1 MPKVSLL
8 LSCPYA
14 KIFRND
20 EAVAVRNIPAT
31 GSTLQSPVDRDSW
44 FNETGKAGLAI
55 SRYALYGCPFVL
67 LLAMALFFGGCTNV
81 KRAEERAAKMTEQ
94 NQILRSE
101 IDNLQAGLALQNAMT
116 ARLQMELVQKKEE
129 IVRLRAAGQGLAK
142 EIASNTIRTPAANT
156 RVETVAYLA
165 EVATEIETAREKIK
179 PEEQELFAEAEQL
192 MVKSNLELEND
203 RYEQATNLAAQ
214 ALDLISLQQFND
226 EGKARIVPK
235 TYADFITPLDLRVA
249 RTSNIRKAPGIRG
262 KVVTT
267 IESETGVTAIG
278 HKGYW
283 IKVSLQDGRDGWIY
297 YSLLSIPK
305 KLQ

>member
-1 MPKVSLL
+1 
-8 LSCPYA
+8 
-14 KIFRND
+14 
-20 EAVAVRNIPAT
+20 
-31 GSTLQSPVDRDSW
+31 
-44 FNETGKAGLAI
+44 
-55 SRYALYGCPFVL
+55 
-67 LLAMALFFGGCTNV
+67 
-81 KRAEERAAKMTEQ
+81 MTEQ

-101 IDNLQAGLALQNAMT
+101 VDNLQAGLALQNAMT

-129 IVRLRAAGQGLAK
+129 VARLRAAGQGLAK

-179 PEEQELFAEAEQL
+179 PEEQELLAEAEQL
-192 MVKSNLELEND
+192 MVKSNRELEND

-235 TYADFITPLDLRVA
+235 TYADFITPLDLKVA

>member
-1 MPKVSLL
+1 MEK
-8 LSCPYA
+8 
-14 KIFRND
+14 
-20 EAVAVRNIPAT
+20 
-31 GSTLQSPVDRDSW
+31 RDGW
-44 FNETGKAGLAI
+44 FNETGKAGLKI
-55 SRYALYGCPFVL
+55 SIYALYGYTFIL
-67 LLAMALFFGGCTNV
+67 LLAMALFSGGCTNG
-81 KRAEERAAKMTEQ
+81 KRAEEQAAKMTEQ
-94 NQILRSE
+94 NQMLQNE
-101 IDNLQAGLALQNAMT
+101 MDNLRVGLALQNTMV

-129 IVRLRAAGQGLAK
+129 IARLRAAGQGLAK

-165 EVATEIETAREKIK
+165 EVATEIETAREKVK

-192 MVKSNLELEND
+192 MVQSNLELESD
-203 RYEQATNLAAQ
+203 RYEQATFLAAQ

-226 EGKARIVPK
+226 EGKARIAPK
-235 TYADFITPLDLRVA
+235 TYSDFITPLDLKVA
-249 RTSNIRKAPGIRG
+249 KTSNIRKAPGIRG

-267 IESETGVTAIG
+267 VESETSVTAIG

-283 IKVSLQDGRDGWIY
+283 IKVSLQDGKEGWIY